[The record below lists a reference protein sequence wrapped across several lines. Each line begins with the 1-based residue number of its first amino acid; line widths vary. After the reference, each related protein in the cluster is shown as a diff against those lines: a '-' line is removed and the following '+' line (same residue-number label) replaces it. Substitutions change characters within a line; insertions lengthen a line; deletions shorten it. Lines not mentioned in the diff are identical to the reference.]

1 MNYCEIVL
9 LMRKDLTAENIDLLF
24 EDIEKILANN
34 KSEIILREYWGLR
47 LLAY

>member
-1 MNYCEIVL
+1 MNYYEIVL

-34 KSEIILREYWGLR
+34 KS
-47 LLAY
+47 